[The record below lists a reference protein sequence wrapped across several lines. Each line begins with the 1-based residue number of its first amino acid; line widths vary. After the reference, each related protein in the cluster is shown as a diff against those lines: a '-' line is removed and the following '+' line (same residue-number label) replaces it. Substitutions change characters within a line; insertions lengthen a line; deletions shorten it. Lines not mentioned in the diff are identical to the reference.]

1 MTSIKLFANK
11 ESDATTVS
19 MDDVR
24 KFIQEI
30 NDNSDQIKE
39 ARRQLKKAIEGDETL
54 EELNQIL
61 DAAKQKVK
69 VYLETHTVYKE
80 YLDQVE
86 KLKELKKDIIADAK
100 TLGIPKK
107 EIDVAVK
114 ALKQDISLDSASEIY
129 AEIADLVE

>member
-54 EELNQIL
+54 EELNQVL

>member
-54 EELNQIL
+54 EELNQTL